1 MKPVKLSIIIPVYN
15 VEEYLSEC
23 LDSVFSQPMP
33 KDTYEV
39 IAINDGSKDGSLA
52 ILKQYEEKYDNLKVY
67 DYENSGLGATRNKGI
82 NLASGQYI
90 TFLDS
95 DDLIPQGAYLKLL
108 ESLEKSGSEVA
119 TGPVVRLSNGKETRS
134 YLHKQVTY
142 VPASKVKLEDY
153 LDLVYDTT
161 STNKMY
167 DLAFIKK
174 HEIQFPVGIAY
185 EDINFVYAAF
195 LNAQSIDVI
204 DSPVYIWRIRAGENI
219 SISQNRF
226 NQQNFLDRLTVLY
239 ESLEMSKESGLTK
252 FYEALRHKILVL
264 DLELFTPKYR
274 QTDEVFTAFYIKE
287 VMKMLEVLAFQ
298 PEIEM
303 KELPYRMQVVYQ
315 SVLNHDIATLLN
327 YSEDHLWETRLRLQG
342 NDLVK
347 EDPFLPE
354 EMLQRLDFT
363 HVLPFTTRVLEV
375 TDTSKIIN
383 IEAICLSKEVQFD
396 GKNDVITAHLEN
408 LFGDVLA
415 LAVTYDYDKEEEQYN
430 VKLTIPKDPLK
441 NDQTYRVK
449 MSLQVG
455 DYSGRCY
462 LGEPRGK
469 DKMKTKLLVKASDFV
484 YYTDY
489 NFGWQLV
496 IKKDPI
502 VTILDDTKIVDDKL
516 FIIGNFSTDPS
527 LDYFMVQEDGQKIPG
542 YLIED
547 DIVFDLATM
556 ANDDKYEFELQH
568 NGVKSN
574 AYRFSKIKNYF
585 TANKS
590 DRDSYSS
597 YIVRKFTSHSFT
609 VTKKSQFTSLLDIKK
624 QGNDVTLNVELPSCL
639 SQLEIDKVTMVFES
653 TNGKYKYQYP
663 VDVSQLPIITYA
675 HQEDYFLY
683 QATYHLFI
691 KVYTTDGRIF
701 VSQVLDDRRKI
712 NKENQEQTSGKR
724 EVCFESK
731 NGHQVYMKVASK
743 PTLGTR
749 ILGDEKRDKI
759 YGWFKKLPIDK
770 KVIMYDSYWSDQ
782 FACSPK
788 AIYEAQEKLYPGMK
802 AVWVFNDVEMPI
814 THKGIKIKRNSLMYW
829 YYLARAKFIVHN
841 TNMPNP
847 YDKRPGQKELFI
859 PHGSFMKVMGHDTPE
874 YKLYSDEK
882 KALFD
887 MRIGRWDYVAVPSDF
902 MEEKIDSAFSFKGT
916 VIKEGLPRNLG
927 ILEANDRKDQIKE
940 ALNIPKHH
948 KVVMYAPTWREGRK
962 NELKLDLDVLQKEL
976 VDTTILVRTH
986 YLVSRSISITEY
998 EPFAKDVSGYGDI
1011 EDLYAI
1017 SDLLITDY
1025 SSVMFDYAYTG
1036 KPMLFFSYD
1045 LEKYVNS
1052 ERGTYLEYEKVVPGD
1067 IVRSTEAMLP
1077 ALKDIEAYQRRTQSE
1092 LNEFADTYCQYGRDK
1107 ESVERLLKIFL
1118 DK

>member
-33 KDTYEV
+33 RDTYEV

-82 NLASGQYI
+82 QLASGQYI
-90 TFLDS
+90 AFLDS

-167 DLAFIKK
+167 DLDFIKK
-174 HEIQFPVGIAY
+174 HQIQFPVGIAY

-195 LNAQSIDVI
+195 LSADSIDVI

-264 DLELFTPKYR
+264 DLELFTPKYT
-274 QTDEVFTAFYIKE
+274 QTDLIFTAFYIKE
-287 VMKMLEVLAFQ
+287 VTKMLEVLAFHS
-298 PEIEM
+298 ETEM
-303 KELPYRMQVVYQ
+303 KNLPYRMQVVYQ
-315 SVLNHDIATLLN
+315 SVLNEDAETLLD
-327 YSEDHLWETRLRLQG
+327 YSEDHLWETRLLFQG
-342 NDLVK
+342 NELVK
-347 EDPFLPE
+347 EDPFLPK

-363 HVLPFTTRVLEV
+363 HVLPFKTRVIEV
-375 TDTSKIIN
+375 KDTPKDIV
-383 IEAICLSKEVQFD
+383 IEAILLSKEVQFS
-396 GKNDVITAHLEN
+396 GKSENIEAHLEN
-408 LFGDVLA
+408 LYGDVLA
-415 LAVTYDYDKEEEQYN
+415 LAVTYDYDKELEQYN
-430 VKLTIPKDPLK
+430 MVLTIPKEPLK
-441 NDQTYRVK
+441 NDRMYRVK
-449 MSLQVG
+449 MTLQIG
-455 DYSGRCY
+455 DYSGTCY

-496 IKKDPI
+496 VKKDPI
-502 VTILDDTKIVDDKL
+502 VTVLDDTKIVEDTLVIVGD
-516 FIIGNFSTDPS
+516 FSTDPS
-527 LDYFMVQEDGQKIPG
+527 LEYFMVQEDGQKIPG
-542 YLIED
+542 HLVEK
-547 DIVFDLATM
+547 DIVFDLLSM

-585 TANKS
+585 TADKS
-590 DRDSYSS
+590 DHDIYSS

-609 VTKKSQFTSLLDIKK
+609 VTKKIQFTSLLGIEKEESHLTFNMD
-624 QGNDVTLNVELPSCL
+624 LPSHLAQLDINKL
-639 SQLEIDKVTMVFES
+639 SMMFES
-653 TNGKYKYQYP
+653 TNGKYKYEYP
-663 VDVSQLPIITYA
+663 VEINQLPMITYT
-675 HQEDYFLY
+675 HKDSHFLY

-691 KVYTTDGRIF
+691 KVYTADGRIF

-712 NKENQEQTSGKR
+712 NKNNDTQVLGKR
-724 EVCFESK
+724 DVTFESK
-731 NGHQVYMKVASK
+731 NGHQVYMKVASQ

-749 ILGDEKRDKI
+749 ILGAEKRDKI
-759 YGWFKKLPIDK
+759 YGLFKKLPINK
-770 KVIMYDSYWSDQ
+770 KIIMYDSYWSDQ

-788 AIYEAQEKLYPGMK
+788 AIYEAQERLYPDMK

-814 THKGIKIKRNSLMYW
+814 THKGIKVKRNSLMYW

-847 YDKRPGQKELFI
+847 YDKRSGQKELFI

-887 MRIGRWDYVAVPSDF
+887 MRISRWDYVAVPSDF

-927 ILEANDRKDQIKE
+927 ILEANDRRDQIKE

-1077 ALKDIEAYQRRTQSE
+1077 ALKDIEGYQRRTQSE